1 MHSRAWTMRKSSS
14 SLKTRSTRFGRASR
28 AMRTSAD
35 RYVSPSGRRVAA
47 LSGSYATDRKLSLF
61 SLCIAPLAVTSTRT
75 YGLIRISLS
84 CAFPS
89 RPLSFRYTNGL
100 RTVDAPAL
108 MLLSAQ
114 RNMTDLGDVLR
125 EEAKK
130 VVVSHR
136 GGASAYLSY
145 LRLRISVSC
154 SLAYLTCYSETME
167 EAMTAPLSRGIGSRV
182 LRWLSVYPLGF
193 RSSSLLCL
201 RPGFFTANPA
211 VSSFL
216 SVVSLFAWATL
227 TYLQEEVSWEQWCAR
242 PSVPLPTQRLLIVAR
257 QDNQRRDPP
266 AVRPRWVRAPPPHRR
281 LSRRSICF
289 LQFID

>member
-1 MHSRAWTMRKSSS
+1 M
-14 SLKTRSTRFGRASR
+14 
-28 AMRTSAD
+28 
-35 RYVSPSGRRVAA
+35 
-47 LSGSYATDRKLSLF
+47 
-61 SLCIAPLAVTSTRT
+61 STRT

-154 SLAYLTCYSETME
+154 SLAYVTCYTETME
-167 EAMTAPLSRGIGSRV
+167 ETMTAPLSRGIGSRV

-201 RPGFFTANPA
+201 RPGFSTANSA

-216 SVVSLFAWATL
+216 SVISLFTWAAL

-242 PSVPLPTQRLLIVAR
+242 PSVPLPTHRLLMVAR

-266 AVRPRWVRAPPPHRR
+266 AVRPRWVRALPTASPPLTPLYMFPAIHRLMLPACPFPPER
-281 LSRRSICF
+281 QKFNADLASTLTKSLQTMLTHASSERGRSAVPLITNAQSISPF
-289 LQFID
+289 PIKVSVKVGGVEVA

>member
-1 MHSRAWTMRKSSS
+1 M
-14 SLKTRSTRFGRASR
+14 
-28 AMRTSAD
+28 
-35 RYVSPSGRRVAA
+35 
-47 LSGSYATDRKLSLF
+47 SGSYATDRKLSLF

-75 YGLIRISLS
+75 YGLIRIRLS

-136 GGASAYLSY
+136 GGAFAYLSY

-193 RSSSLLCL
+193 RSSSSLCL
-201 RPGFFTANPA
+201 RPGFSTANSA
-211 VSSFL
+211 VSSICGLNVCMGNADVFTGGSFL
-216 SVVSLFAWATL
+216 GAMVRTTIRASPHTK
-227 TYLQEEVSWEQWCAR
+227 
-242 PSVPLPTQRLLIVAR
+242 IV
-257 QDNQRRDPP
+257 DNCT
-266 AVRPRWVRAPPPHRR
+266 AG
-281 LSRRSICF
+281 
-289 LQFID
+289 